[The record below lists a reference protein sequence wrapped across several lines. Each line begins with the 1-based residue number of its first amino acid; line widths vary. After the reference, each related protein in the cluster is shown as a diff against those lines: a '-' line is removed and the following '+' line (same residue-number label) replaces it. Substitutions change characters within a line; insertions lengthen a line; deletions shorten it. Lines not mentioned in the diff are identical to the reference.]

1 LDFID
6 NSGGV
11 SMMTLYF
18 SPGACSL
25 ASHIG
30 LEETGAPYELKPIL
44 LAKGQ
49 QRTEDYLKINPRGK
63 VPALSVDGKILVEN
77 TAILTYLS
85 RKFPNKKLLP
95 ADPAEEARCIGT
107 MCWFSSV
114 VHPSYQR
121 SHRPERFAEGEAAAA
136 GVKENGKKSFWANLQ
151 EIDSMI
157 QGNDWVMGS
166 EFTAVDPYALVFYG
180 WGERS
185 GYPVKDLKAYT
196 AWQER
201 MMNRATVKKSV
212 ESEQSVSQ

>member
-1 LDFID
+1 
-6 NSGGV
+6 
-11 SMMTLYF
+11 MMTLYF

-49 QRTEDYLKINPRGK
+49 QKTEEYLKINPRGK
-63 VPALSVDGKILVEN
+63 VPAFAVDGKILVEN
-77 TAILTYLS
+77 TAILTYLH
-85 RKFPNKKLLP
+85 RRFPDKKLLP
-95 ADPAEEARCIGT
+95 ADPSEEARCIST

-121 SHRPERFAEGEAAAA
+121 SHRPERFAEGEAAQAA
-136 GVKENGKKSFWANLQ
+136 VREAGKKSFWAGLQ

-157 QGNDWVMGS
+157 KGNDWVMGK
-166 EFTAVDPYALVFYG
+166 EFTAVDGYALVFYG
-180 WGERS
+180 WAARS
-185 GYPVKDLKAYT
+185 GHPVKELSAYT

-201 MMNRATVKKSV
+201 MMNRPTVKKSV
-212 ESEQSVSQ
+212 ESEQAVSTS

>member
-1 LDFID
+1 
-6 NSGGV
+6 
-11 SMMTLYF
+11 MMTLYF

-30 LEETGAPYELKPIL
+30 LEETGAPYEIKPIL

-63 VPALSVDGKILVEN
+63 VPALSIDGKVLVEN
-77 TAILTYLS
+77 TAILTYLA
-85 RKFPNKKLLP
+85 RRFPEKKLMP
-95 ADPAEEARCIGT
+95 GDPAEEARCIGT

-121 SHRPERFAEGEAAAA
+121 YHRPARFAEAEAAHAA
-136 GVKENGKKSFWANLQ
+136 IEENGRKSFWANLQ

-157 QGNDWVMGS
+157 HGNDWIMGR

-180 WGERS
+180 WGARS
-185 GYPVKDLKAYT
+185 GFPMKELNSYT
-196 AWQER
+196 VWQER
-201 MMNRATVKKSV
+201 MMQRPTVRQSV
-212 ESEQSVSQ
+212 ESEDKLSGQ

>member
-1 LDFID
+1 
-6 NSGGV
+6 
-11 SMMTLYF
+11 MMTLYF

-30 LEETGAPYELKPIL
+30 LEEAGAPYELKPIL

-49 QRTEDYLKINPRGK
+49 QRTADYLQINPRGK

-77 TAILTYLS
+77 TAILTYLG
-85 RKFPNKKLLP
+85 RRFPEKRLMP
-95 ADPAEEARCIGT
+95 TDPTEEARCIGT

-121 SHRPERFAEGEAAAA
+121 FHRPERFAESEAAHA
-136 GVKENGKKSFWANLQ
+136 GVKENGRKLFWANLQ

-157 QGNDWVMGS
+157 QANDWVMGP

-185 GYPVKDLKAYT
+185 GFPMKELSAYT
-196 AWQER
+196 TWQER
-201 MMNRATVKKSV
+201 MMKRQTVKKSV
-212 ESEQSVSQ
+212 ESEQKAAT